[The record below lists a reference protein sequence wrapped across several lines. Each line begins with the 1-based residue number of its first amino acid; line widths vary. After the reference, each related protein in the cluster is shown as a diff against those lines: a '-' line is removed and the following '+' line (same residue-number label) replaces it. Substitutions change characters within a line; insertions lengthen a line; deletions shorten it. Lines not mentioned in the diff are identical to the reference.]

1 MDSDCTLQRSIDW
14 KQGLAIALG
23 VPLLIL
29 PSIGTFAVT
38 LWAFAIVAWGLSVL
52 QGFIQ
57 NLAYGEMATTFAN
70 ASGLPGFA
78 QTVFGAGTKMG
89 KFIGGFSA
97 WSYWFAW
104 NPVLAIYSILIGDY
118 LSGIVPT
125 FIPAFASISPVVLS
139 IGAGILIFAAL
150 ILINARGVSSGATVG
165 YILAVFSLIPLFV
178 ITIAPFFTGDF
189 HVENITG
196 AWFPTDWDW
205 GLSHILVFLGI
216 MATAQW
222 SACAWETAAIYGPE
236 YKNPKSDVPK
246 ALFACG
252 LICLFSFVFVQASV
266 TGTLGISGIEE
277 ARVSPLL
284 PMATQVFGEWGALIA
299 IVMLVAAMVLIIQT
313 AFNGSARSMHSMA
326 VEGNL
331 PSYLA
336 KVNSK
341 GTPMRAMVIIAL
353 FNVFLILAF
362 SFLNESGGP
371 AAILSASALGYVF
384 ANGISLLAY
393 YKAATDPKFKDLER
407 PFKAPKG
414 WKYVALIFAFV
425 NLVLYLV
432 GIVYLNAT
440 DPAIGIAPTL
450 LGFVVLAL
458 FIPLWWWAQKEQNR
472 LCDTKS
478 DS

>member
-1 MDSDCTLQRSIDW
+1 VDSDTSLQRSIDW

-29 PSIGTFAVT
+29 PSIGTFAIS

-57 NLAYGEMATTFAN
+57 NLAYGEMAATFSD

-78 QTVFGAGTKMG
+78 QTVFGAGTKTG

-104 NPVLAIYSILIGDY
+104 NPVLAIYSILISDY
-118 LSGIVPT
+118 LIGIMPT
-125 FIPAFASISPVVLS
+125 FIPSFAGVPPMILS
-139 IGAGILIFAAL
+139 IGAGIIIFTAL
-150 ILINARGVSSGATVG
+150 ILINARGISSGATIG

-178 ITIAPFFTGDF
+178 ITVAPFFTGNF
-189 HVENITG
+189 HLEYITDNWYPAG
-196 AWFPTDWDW
+196 WDW
-205 GLSHILVFLGI
+205 GLSNILVFFGI

-236 YKNPKSDVPK
+236 YKTPKSDVPK

-266 TGTLGISGIEE
+266 TGTLGIAGTEE
-277 ARVSPLL
+277 ARISPLL
-284 PMATQVFGEWGALIA
+284 PMATQVFGEWGALVV
-299 IVMLVAAMVLIIQT
+299 IVMLIAAMILIIQT

-331 PSYLA
+331 PSYLS
-336 KVNSK
+336 KVNAK
-341 GTPMRAMVIIAL
+341 GTPMRAMIAIAV
-353 FNVFLILAF
+353 FNIFLIMVFTILAD
-362 SFLNESGGP
+362 SGGP

-414 WKYVALIFAFV
+414 WKYVALAFAII
-425 NLVLYLV
+425 NLVFYLV
-432 GIVYLNAT
+432 GIVYFNVR
-440 DPAIGIAPTL
+440 DFGYGPAI
-450 LGFVVLAL
+450 LGFVILAI
-458 FIPLWWWAQKEQNR
+458 FAPLWWWAQREQKN
-472 LCDTKS
+472 KAS
-478 DS
+478 A

>member
-1 MDSDCTLQRSIDW
+1 MDSDSTSLQRSIDW

-29 PSIGTFAVT
+29 PSIGTFAIY

-78 QTVFGAGTKMG
+78 QTVFGAGTKTG

-118 LSGIVPT
+118 LSGIMPSI
-125 FIPAFASISPVVLS
+125 IPAFADVSPVLLS
-139 IGAGILIFAAL
+139 IGAGIIIFAAL
-150 ILINARGVSSGATVG
+150 ILINSRGVSSGATVG
-165 YILAVFSLIPLFV
+165 YILAVFSLIPLLV
-178 ITIAPFFTGDF
+178 ITVAPFFTGNF
-189 HVENITG
+189 HIENITG
-196 AWFPTDWDW
+196 SWFPTDWNW
-205 GLSHILVFLGI
+205 GLSNVLILLGI

-246 ALFACG
+246 ALFICG

-266 TGTLGISGIEE
+266 TGTLGVDGIIEQ
-277 ARVSPLL
+277 RVSPLL
-284 PMATQVFGEWGALIA
+284 PMATMVFGEWGALIA
-299 IVMLVAAMVLIIQT
+299 IVMLIAAMVLIIQT

-331 PSYLA
+331 PSYLS

-341 GTPMRAMVIIAL
+341 GTPMRAMYIIAV
-353 FNVFLILAF
+353 FNVLLILIF
-362 SFLNESGGP
+362 SFLEASSGP
-371 AAILSASALGYVF
+371 AAILSASAMGYVF

-407 PFKAPKG
+407 PFKAPRG
-414 WKYVALIFAFV
+414 WKYVALAFAV
-425 NLVLYLV
+425 LNLTLYLV
-432 GIVYLNAT
+432 GIIYLNAT
-440 DPAIGIAPTL
+440 DAGWGPTL
-450 LGFVVLAL
+450 LGFVVLAV
-458 FIPLWWWAQKEQNR
+458 FAPLWWWAQKEQEKKAS
-472 LCDTKS
+472 TA
-478 DS
+478 